1 LAGECAEGNL
11 TIGRS
16 PKGQMRF
23 LAEVE
28 QVIVPMIHL
37 DDAPAAGKGLGEG
50 RNLGHHPV
58 SASGFVRSY
67 ARQGIEIGRVS
78 FNVSI

>member
-1 LAGECAEGNL
+1 
-11 TIGRS
+11 
-16 PKGQMRF
+16 
-23 LAEVE
+23 
-28 QVIVPMIHL
+28 MIHL
-37 DDAPAAGKGLGEG
+37 DDALAAGKGLGEG

-58 SASGFVRSY
+58 SASGFVRSC